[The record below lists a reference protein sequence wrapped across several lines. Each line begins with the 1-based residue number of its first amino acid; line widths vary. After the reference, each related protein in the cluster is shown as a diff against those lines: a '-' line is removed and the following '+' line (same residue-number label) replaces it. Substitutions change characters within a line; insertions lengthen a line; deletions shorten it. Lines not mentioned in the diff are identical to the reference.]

1 VTAAQRWGYSFVS
14 RGYAGESA
22 RPLPIEATPDLSN
35 DADFSLGVS
44 PGGRGDEGDEGDE
57 GDDDSG
63 YESDADEYRATAWA
77 R

>member
-44 PGGRGDEGDEGDE
+44 PGGRGDEGD
-57 GDDDSG
+57 DDSG